1 MQLLPRFS
9 LRTLFI
15 AAIGASL
22 LGLMLRQA
30 VLGAEWALA
39 IAVALASLVL
49 VFVSHVLLFG
59 LVRLFGALGGVHP
72 DPPAAPVRVNKIRR
86 AES

>member
-9 LRTLFI
+9 LRMLFV

-22 LGLMLRQA
+22 LGLIMRQA
-30 VLGAEWALA
+30 VLGAEWAIA

-49 VFVSHVLLFG
+49 IFAFHVLLFG
-59 LVRLFGALGGVHP
+59 LVRLFGLLGGVHP
-72 DPPAAPVRVNKIRR
+72 DPPAQPIRLNKVRSIDL
-86 AES
+86 